1 MIKIYEDWIKRIGKD
16 MQENSDEPCALYSG
30 WDCPND
36 TFDCEKCFKV
46 FMDKYNKQ
54 IRTDTIN
61 ECIEMVKSHSDDDK
75 LMNSWYVELL
85 EQLKKEE

>member
-1 MIKIYEDWIKRIGKD
+1 MIKIYEDWIKRIGKEIE
-16 MQENSDEPCALYSG
+16 ENNSVPCPFS
-30 WDCPND
+30 WDCPNI
-36 TFDCEKCFKV
+36 DCEKCFEI

-61 ECIEMVKSHSDDDK
+61 ECIEMVKSYSDDDK